1 MSRQRIL
8 DWCKGWKSKSLEKM
22 NFYVNQ
28 ELEQARAQAGINLS
42 TANDPKAISEHFRQ
56 IFTPEKFFKVF
67 YWTKD
72 ILDFEKTSDLG
83 KYFVKSQ
90 LLSP

>member
-1 MSRQRIL
+1 L
-8 DWCKGWKSKSLEKM
+8 
-22 NFYVNQ
+22 
-28 ELEQARAQAGINLS
+28 

>member
-1 MSRQRIL
+1 MATNNLLINSPV
-8 DWCKGWKSKSLEKM
+8 D
-22 NFYVNQ
+22 Q
-28 ELEQARAQAGINLS
+28 ELELARAQAGINLS
-42 TANDPKAISEHFRQ
+42 TASDPKAITGHFHQ
-56 IFTPEKFFKVF
+56 TFTPEKFFKVF

-90 LLSP
+90 FLSP